1 MTPERNCDVRI
12 VLCLVA
18 FQLNTVALMGH
29 HIAGRHTVATE
40 DDSGKRRSQPF
51 RHVIQETLMVQFSF
65 RPPNADYLGFEA
77 TTEGII
83 QTACKAEALGFDAV
97 FVNDHI
103 IVDTSPRSTAWAN
116 TYDPFI
122 ALSFIAAHTT
132 RIPIGTSVL
141 IMPYRNP
148 IATAKMMAT
157 LDQMSGG
164 RVIAGIGVGWSETE
178 YRALGVPFHERGART
193 NEYLRI
199 WQACWG
205 PDEVSFEG
213 KFFSFANMRINPKPL
228 QQPHPPIWVGGS
240 SPAALRRAAEFAQVW
255 QPTPTPL
262 AELMERQAYLREA
275 CDKIG
280 RRDVPVTRMSF
291 RVNFSAITGNTVPDG
306 ADRPTGQGTPAQVA
320 EDIQRYR
327 QEAGVEAFQVNFNG
341 CHSLD
346 QLFASMDCFMDE
358 VKPLVAR

>member
-1 MTPERNCDVRI
+1 MKER
-12 VLCLVA
+12 
-18 FQLNTVALMGH
+18 
-29 HIAGRHTVATE
+29 
-40 DDSGKRRSQPF
+40 
-51 RHVIQETLMVQFSF
+51 LMVQFSF

-83 QTACKAEALGFDAV
+83 KTAMKAEELGFDAV

-103 IVDTSPRSTAWAN
+103 IVDESPRSDDWAN

-132 RIPIGTSVL
+132 QIPLGTSVL

-164 RVIAGIGVGWSETE
+164 RVIAGIGVGWNEAE
-178 YRALGVPFHERGART
+178 YNALGVPFRERGART
-193 NEYLRI
+193 DEYLRI
-199 WQACWG
+199 WKACWAPG
-205 PDEVSFEG
+205 EVSFAG
-213 KFFSFANMRINPKPL
+213 KFFSFSNMRIRPKPL

-262 AELMERQAYLREA
+262 AQLIERQAYLREA
-275 CDKIG
+275 CGRIG
-280 RRDVPVTRMSF
+280 REDVPPTRMSF
-291 RVNFSAITGNTVPDG
+291 RVNFSAITGNPVAAG
-306 ADRPTGQGTPAQVA
+306 SERATGQGTPQHVA

-327 QEAGVEAFQVNFNG
+327 QEAGVNAFQINFNG
-341 CHSLD
+341 CHSLE
-346 QLFASMDCFMDE
+346 QLLESMDCFMQE
-358 VKPLVAR
+358 VKPLVES

>member
-1 MTPERNCDVRI
+1 
-12 VLCLVA
+12 
-18 FQLNTVALMGH
+18 
-29 HIAGRHTVATE
+29 
-40 DDSGKRRSQPF
+40 
-51 RHVIQETLMVQFSF
+51 MVQFSF

-83 QTACKAEALGFDAV
+83 QTACKAEELGFDAI

-103 IVDTSPRSTAWAN
+103 IVDGSPRSDAWAN

-132 RIPIGTSVL
+132 RIPLGTSVL

-148 IATAKMMAT
+148 IVTAKMLAT

-178 YRALGVPFHERGART
+178 YSALGVPFHERGART

-205 PDEVSFEG
+205 PDDVSFDG
-213 KFFSFANMRINPKPL
+213 KFFSFANMRIKPKPR

-262 AELMERQAYLREA
+262 PDLMARQIYLREA
-275 CDKIG
+275 CGAIG
-280 RRDVPVTRMSF
+280 REDIPETRMSF
-291 RVNFSAITGNTVPDG
+291 RVNFSAITGNTTPTG
-306 ADRPTGQGTPAQVA
+306 SARPTGQGTPAQVT

-327 QEAGVEAFQVNFNG
+327 REAGVEAFQINFNG
-341 CHSLD
+341 CHSLE
-346 QLFASMDCFMDE
+346 QLFASMDCFMQE
-358 VKPLVAR
+358 VQPLVER